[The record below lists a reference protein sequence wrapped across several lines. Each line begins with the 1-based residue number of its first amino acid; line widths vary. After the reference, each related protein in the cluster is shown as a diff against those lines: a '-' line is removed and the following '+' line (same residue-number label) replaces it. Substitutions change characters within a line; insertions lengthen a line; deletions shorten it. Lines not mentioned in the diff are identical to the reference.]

1 MSDKIQTK
9 PLPLDLY
16 DNIEW
21 RQVDVFVPARENYDD
36 PFFGATVNMLA
47 PFHKESGKPA
57 YFFRYG
63 IYKSYND
70 VRMKLYY
77 KGKQYYNSVA
87 LAYKLFPDSNFIKV
101 ENNKVYVLKL
111 LDHKISKIFDC
122 WKIKIDSEESLRLAT
137 IAENKDNQDKRKQ
150 KVTNLYRYNHYYL
163 VNFHGAKKH
172 FAFKEYGGVTHAKFA
187 ALKFLKKSIEKKDSK
202 FLENFLKVTKAQI
215 VTTEKQVKKLESKR
229 HYLNPS
235 FVTMEDLNKA
245 RIKLNKQSVPVSR
258 AWYELI
264 EEFKIRSSIDINKFI
279 NKILSVKLFN
289 KKAKTGL
296 ANIDHTNDSFRYKF
310 DTKWKRFS
318 TSYHETAL
326 DAIYDGLQLRER
338 LCAILGVKV
347 KFHLTD
353 QQIKDIN
360 EAEEIF
366 LLSCNQKN
374 KMRKKNNKH
383 MGRELGSK
391 GFVDMDMKTL
401 NDYFG
406 AKQLIPV
413 RRVWAEEVKA
423 IFNKEIKSEVG
434 HNKLEY
440 DEK

>member
-1 MSDKIQTK
+1 MIAR

-87 LAYKLFPDSNFIKV
+87 LAYKLFPESSFIKV
-101 ENNKVYVLKL
+101 ENNQVYVLKI
-111 LDHKISKIFDC
+111 LDHKISKVFDR
-122 WKIKIDSEESLRLAT
+122 WKIKIDSKESLRLAT
-137 IAENKDNQDKRKQ
+137 KEENTANTEARKQ
-150 KVTNLYRYNHYYL
+150 KVTNLHYLRTSYL

-172 FAFKEYGGVTHAKFA
+172 FAFKEYGGVTNAKLA

-215 VTTEKQVKKLESKR
+215 VTTQKQVKKLESKR

-245 RIKLNKQSVPVSR
+245 RIKLNKQRVPVSR

-279 NKILSVKLFN
+279 NKVLSVKLFN

-318 TSYHETAL
+318 TGYHETVL
-326 DAIYDGLQLRER
+326 DAIYDGLELRER
-338 LCAILGVKV
+338 LCAILGAKV
-347 KFHLTD
+347 KFYLTD

-413 RRVWAEEVKA
+413 RRIWLEQVKGILNA
-423 IFNKEIKSEVG
+423 EIKSEVG
-434 HNKLEY
+434 YSEFEY
-440 DEK
+440 DES